1 MIQARRPGDHLGRV
15 LLNRNLDNYTV
26 SFHSI

>member
-15 LLNRNLDNYTV
+15 LLNSNLDNYTV
-26 SFHSI
+26 SFHTI